1 VYRSVVRFA
10 LFLAACSSLALADQ
24 VTLKNGDRITG
35 TVVKSDGK
43 TLVLHTASL
52 GDVTINYAD
61 ITQITTDQPLHVTA
75 NGQTSVGTV
84 TTTDNKIEIAT
95 KTGTVEAPKDGVTVI
110 RNDAE
115 QAAYDKS
122 LHPGM
127 MKGWNGGLN
136 LGFSLARGNN
146 QTENLNIALNAVH
159 PTLNDKITLYT
170 TSVYSKNDAK
180 GATPSVIANL
190 ISGGLRYDR
199 NVGPRTF
206 VFVGGDFMSD
216 ALQGLNLRSVFSAGL
231 GFHAIKSANTTLDLL
246 AGGNYSRSSFVV
258 YSTDVPP
265 VRSIMTQSIA
275 GLTLGE
281 ELNHVWSKSTT
292 VTQRLFFY
300 PGLNDTSNYR
310 GEFDLGTVTKI
321 GKHFGW
327 QNQFTDLYAHPV
339 PAGKHQN
346 DVIFSTGINFSF
358 AN

>member
-1 VYRSVVRFA
+1 MYRSVVRFA

>member
-281 ELNHVWSKSTT
+281 ELNHAWSKSTT
-292 VTQRLFFY
+292 ITQRLFFY

>member
-1 VYRSVVRFA
+1 MSRFIA
-10 LFLAACSSLALADQ
+10 VLTLLIAAFSGVAFADQ
-24 VTLKNGDRITG
+24 ITLKNGDKITG

-61 ITQITTDQPLHVTA
+61 IAQMTTDQPLHVTA
-75 NGQTSVGTV
+75 NGQTTVGTV
-84 TTTDNKIEIAT
+84 TTTDNKLEIAT
-95 KTGTVEAPKDGVTVI
+95 KTGNVEAAKDGVTVI

-190 ISGGLRYDR
+190 VTGGLRYDR
-199 NVGPRTF
+199 NLNPRS
-206 VFVGGDFMSD
+206 GSH
-216 ALQGLNLRSVFSAGL
+216 LFS
-231 GFHAIKSANTTLDLL
+231 
-246 AGGNYSRSSFVV
+246 
-258 YSTDVPP
+258 
-265 VRSIMTQSIA
+265 
-275 GLTLGE
+275 GE
-281 ELNHVWSKSTT
+281 
-292 VTQRLFFY
+292 
-300 PGLNDTSNYR
+300 
-310 GEFDLGTVTKI
+310 
-321 GKHFGW
+321 
-327 QNQFTDLYAHPV
+327 
-339 PAGKHQN
+339 
-346 DVIFSTGINFSF
+346 
-358 AN
+358 

>member
-1 VYRSVVRFA
+1 MYRSVVRFA

-281 ELNHVWSKSTT
+281 ELNHAWSKSTT
-292 VTQRLFFY
+292 ITQRLFFY